1 MFIKNVDEQLKHDID
16 NILRFG
22 FYDENPR
29 PKYEDGTPAHTLSV
43 NHVIRQ
49 YDLSTGDL
57 PICTLRYIAWKS
69 AVKELLW
76 IYQDQSNSLEV
87 LNNKYGVVYW
97 NNWESQDEKGTI
109 GQRYG
114 ATVKKYNLINRLLEN
129 LTNDPFGRRH
139 VLDLWQESDFEETDG
154 LKPCAFCTIWNV
166 RKEDGFMYLDLLLN
180 QRSGDML
187 TASGA
192 GGINEIQYIVL
203 QHLVARHCGFF
214 VCKFTHIVANE
225 QIYNRHVEN
234 ARILTKRDSV
244 GCQPRLILNPE
255 KKNFFDFTIDDIQIE
270 DYDREKIN
278 AINPQLK
285 FELGI

>member
-1 MFIKNVDEQLKHDID
+1 MFIKNVDEQLKNDID

-29 PKYEDGTPAHTLSV
+29 PKYEDGTPAHTLSI

-97 NNWESQDEKGTI
+97 NNWESKDEKGTI

-139 VLDLWQESDFEETDG
+139 VLDLWQEIDFEETDG

-203 QHLVARHCGFF
+203 QHLVARHCGFL
-214 VCKFTHIVANE
+214 VGKFTHIVANE
-225 QIYNRHVEN
+225 QIYNRHIEN
-234 ARILTKRDSV
+234 ARILTQRDSV